1 MPYYCLI
8 RNNTGFEYNF
18 FDVGDGSVGSQE
30 DVDFL
35 DTLINTQGMELTLMQ
50 LITSNLKDCFNIDY
64 GFTTYDELAPNEDT
78 NYYLVFNVTREQYH
92 VAELVFSTS
101 FVRNVEQN
109 RLEIYNVCKT
119 SLPSAKSFKVSYFL
133 RDVIL
138 KYFEKGF
145 RTIWL
150 GVLFSN
156 PNYERAVLSY
166 LRAGFE
172 IKYVSSI
179 GGGSKSNYAGR
190 LLNMEAHYGKNA
202 FSTSDLNFILPKDE
216 EAQYITI
223 ANNIKLVEYDALTH
237 STILLQ
243 PSAWKLF
250 VKQVITKNKE
260 CGGIINKKLIP
271 GEEPSIDKYTI
282 LMGCEGGEG
291 QQEEECTTSQSFP
304 YEINFHTHPISC
316 YNKMYG
322 INATNLGPPS
332 VADYQVVFGNF
343 VNGLS
348 LFHMVVALEGI
359 YVLQIHPYWKYML
372 SSNKISNECFESILF
387 TINSINEAYFPMS
400 YFTDMEETLKYANN
414 LMSPNV
420 ILKRYSKVASNQS
433 KVQAIK
439 DQCLLYGINR
449 NINLFICTFLQY
461 PATETT
467 IGGSLS
473 NYIGVMKHQKLAFD
487 KISLDNRAAVVKD
500 FLNVGFFD
508 VPIEIPYYIFDPS
521 KLDQISRL

>member
-1 MPYYCLI
+1 MPYYYLI
-8 RNNTGFEYNF
+8 KSNTGVEYGF
-18 FDVGDGSVGSQE
+18 FDTGDGSVASKE

-35 DTLINTQGMELTLMQ
+35 SRLINNTRYESTLMG
-50 LITSNLKDCFNIDY
+50 LLMDSLKDCFNIDY
-64 GFTTYDELAPNEDT
+64 GFTKYDDLAPNEDT
-78 NYYLVFNVTREQYH
+78 KYYIVFNVTSQPFYK
-92 VAELVFSTS
+92 AELVFSTS
-101 FVRNVEQN
+101 FVRNLEQN
-109 RLEIYNVCKT
+109 RIEIYSVCKT
-119 SLPSAKSFKVSYFL
+119 SLPGAKDFKVSNFL
-133 RDVIL
+133 RNIIL
-138 KYFEKGF
+138 TYFEKGF
-145 RTIWL
+145 TNVWL

-166 LRAGFE
+166 LRAGLE

-179 GGGSKSNYAGR
+179 GGGSKSNYEGR
-190 LLNMEAHYGKNA
+190 LLNMEAHAGKRA
-202 FSTSDLNFILPKDE
+202 FSTSDINFILSKDE
-216 EAQYITI
+216 ETQYITI
-223 ANNIKLVEYDALTH
+223 ANNIKLVEYDALTQ
-237 STILLQ
+237 STVLLQ
-243 PSAWKLF
+243 SSAWKLF

-271 GEEPSIDKYTI
+271 GKEPIIDKYTI

-291 QQEEECTTSQSFP
+291 QHEEECTTTQSFP

-322 INATNLGPPS
+322 IDATNLSPPS
-332 VADYQVVFGNF
+332 VADYQVVFGHF

-348 LFHMVVALEGI
+348 LFHMVVSLEGI
-359 YVLQIHPYWKYML
+359 YVVQIHPYWKYML

-387 TINSINEAYFPMS
+387 TINSINEAYFPIS
-400 YFTDMEETLKYANN
+400 YFTDIEETLKYANN
-414 LMSPNV
+414 LMSPNI

-461 PATETT
+461 PATEET

-473 NYIGVMKHQKLAFD
+473 NYIGAMKHQKLAFD
-487 KISLDNRAAVVKD
+487 KISLDNRVSTVKD
-500 FLNVGFFD
+500 FLKVGFFD
-508 VPIEIPYYIFDPS
+508 VPIEIPYYDFDSS
-521 KLDQISRL
+521 KIDQINRL